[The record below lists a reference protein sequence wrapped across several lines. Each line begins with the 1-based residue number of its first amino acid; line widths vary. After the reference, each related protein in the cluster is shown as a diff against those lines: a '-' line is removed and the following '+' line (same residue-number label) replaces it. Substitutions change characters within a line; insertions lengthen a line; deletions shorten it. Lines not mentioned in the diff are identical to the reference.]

1 MRDYDDDI
9 YYIYTHL
16 YSQTCK
22 YGHGPHGAECE

>member
-22 YGHGPHGAECE
+22 YGHGAECE